1 MIDITEVFLSKA
13 STVNFKNC
21 IVMSKNPTLWSQPI
35 LDMSYSG
42 AGLTL
47 DCQESKKKEWQSPSH
62 VFLLFSSTSGKKN
75 VRLPNPETN
84 TLFFPITIGG
94 KISPQKQVLCQSN
107 FGLAWMDRAW
117 S

>member
-62 VFLLFSSTSGKKN
+62 VFLLFSSTSGKKMSDYQIQ
-75 VRLPNPETN
+75 RLY
-84 TLFFPITIGG
+84 FFPLLLEEKYPPKSKFSANLT
-94 KISPQKQVLCQSN
+94 
-107 FGLAWMDRAW
+107 LA
-117 S
+117 